1 MPESHKRIAR
11 APKHPRRGPILA
23 IVAAITALLGG
34 AFALR
39 EASPQEQPDPSLGY
53 QLEVSVDY
61 ILVPV
66 VVRSPK
72 GYVKDLEADDFHLFV
87 DDQPVPI
94 SSFERGVNA
103 PISVIFLQDLSGSMA
118 NGLKIGLSRRTIHRF
133 LAVRRPGDLFA
144 LASFAHARTG
154 VDVPF
159 TSDLERLHEAMDSWA
174 PYGTTALH
182 DAVSWL
188 PEMTLD
194 ITSSKRAAVL
204 ISDGV
209 DNASQIEAP
218 DARERV
224 RQAELP
230 VYVMALT
237 LGAVDESRADDVEL
251 SGIAKDLDELAY
263 ATGGKLFW
271 IASQAAVD
279 RACAVIFA
287 DLRQQYVLGF
297 STTAA
302 GPVAYRQIRV
312 ELRKNKRK
320 HTLSYRRAYE
330 GTAAEVAPSASM

>member
-1 MPESHKRIAR
+1 MIPAAHR
-11 APKHPRRGPILA
+11 PRFGPSLA
-23 IVAAITALLGG
+23 ILAAITVLLSGV
-34 AFALR
+34 FAIR
-39 EASPQEQPDPSLGY
+39 EASPQQQADPSLGY

-72 GYVKDLEADDFHLFV
+72 GYLRDLEVDDFRLFV

-94 SSFERGVNA
+94 TSFERGVDA

-133 LAVRRPGDLFA
+133 LAVRRPADLFA
-144 LASFAHARTG
+144 LASFAHGRTEIE
-154 VDVPF
+154 VPF
-159 TSDLERLHEAMDSWA
+159 TSDLERLHAAMDSWA

-188 PEMTLD
+188 PEMTLE

-204 ISDGV
+204 ISDGI

-237 LGAVDESRADDVEL
+237 LGAVDETRSGNVEL

-263 ATGGKLFW
+263 STGGKLFW

-297 STTAA
+297 STTAT
-302 GPVAYRQIRV
+302 GPAAYRKIRV
-312 ELRKNKRK
+312 ELRKSKRK
-320 HTLSYRRAYE
+320 HTLNYRRAYE
-330 GTAAEVAPSASM
+330 GTPAEVAPSPSM

>member
-1 MPESHKRIAR
+1 MSP
-11 APKHPRRGPILA
+11 APNRTYFGPSLVV
-23 IVAAITALLGG
+23 VAALTVLLGG
-34 AFALR
+34 AIASQL
-39 EASPQEQPDPSLGY
+39 ASPQEQTDPTLGY
-53 QLEVSVDY
+53 QMEVSVDY

-72 GYVKDLEADDFHLFV
+72 GYVQDLEADDFRLFV
-87 DDQPVPI
+87 DDRPVPI
-94 SSFERGVNA
+94 TSFERGVNA
-103 PISVIFLQDLSGSMA
+103 PISVVFLQDLSGSMA

-133 LAVRRPGDLFA
+133 LAVKRPADLFA
-144 LASFAHARTG
+144 LASFAHGRTG
-154 VDVPF
+154 IDVPF
-159 TSDLERLHEAMDSWA
+159 TSDLEQLHGAMDSWA

-188 PEMTLD
+188 PEMTLE

-237 LGAVDESRADDVEL
+237 LGAINESRADDVEL

-287 DLRQQYVLGF
+287 DLRKQYVLGF
-297 STTAA
+297 STTAVGQA
-302 GPVAYRQIRV
+302 ARRQIRV
-312 ELRKNKRK
+312 ELRKSKKK
-320 HTLSYRRAYE
+320 HTLSYRRVYE
-330 GTAAEVAPSASM
+330 GTPAEVAPAPSM

>member
-1 MPESHKRIAR
+1 MSP
-11 APKHPRRGPILA
+11 APNRPHFGPRLA
-23 IVAAITALLGG
+23 VVAALTALLGG
-34 AFALR
+34 VFAIR
-39 EASPQEQPDPSLGY
+39 QASPQEQADPSLGY
-53 QLEVSVDY
+53 QMEVSVDY
-61 ILVPV
+61 VLVPV
-66 VVRSPK
+66 VVRSPN
-72 GYVKDLEADDFHLFV
+72 GYVQDLEVDDFRLFV

-94 SSFERGVNA
+94 TSFERGVNA
-103 PISVIFLQDLSGSMA
+103 PISVMFLQDLSGSMA

-133 LAVRRPGDLFA
+133 LTVRRPADLFA
-144 LASFAHARTG
+144 LASFAHGRTEIE
-154 VDVPF
+154 VPF
-159 TSDLERLHEAMDSWA
+159 TSDLEQLHGAMDSWA

-188 PEMTLD
+188 PEMTLE
-194 ITSSKRAAVL
+194 ITSTKRAAVL

-237 LGAVDESRADDVEL
+237 LGAVNETRADDVEL

-297 STTAA
+297 STTAV

-312 ELRKNKRK
+312 ELRKSKKK
-320 HTLSYRRAYE
+320 HTLSYRRVYE
-330 GTAAEVAPSASM
+330 GTPAEVAPAPSM

>member
-1 MPESHKRIAR
+1 MSMIPAANR
-11 APKHPRRGPILA
+11 PRSGPSLA
-23 IVAAITALLGG
+23 VVAALVALLCGVI
-34 AFALR
+34 AIR
-39 EASPQEQPDPSLGY
+39 QASPQQQADPSLGY
-53 QLEVSVDY
+53 QMEISVDY

-66 VVRSPK
+66 VARSPK
-72 GYVKDLEADDFHLFV
+72 GYIQDLEVDDFRLFV

-94 SSFERGVNA
+94 TSFERGLNA
-103 PISVIFLQDLSGSMA
+103 PISVVFLQDLSGSMA

-133 LAVRRPGDLFA
+133 LAVRRPADLFA
-144 LASFAHARTG
+144 LASFAHGRTEI
-154 VDVPF
+154 DVPF
-159 TSDLERLHEAMDSWA
+159 TADLERLHEAMDSWA

-188 PEMTLD
+188 PEMTLE

-237 LGAVDESRADDVEL
+237 LGSVDQTRADDAEL
-251 SGIAKDLDELAY
+251 GGIAKDLDELAY

-297 STTAA
+297 STISV

-320 HTLSYRRAYE
+320 HTLSYRHSYE
-330 GTAAEVAPSASM
+330 GTPAEVAPSPSM